1 MRHSFSLLYYY
12 IIIIV
17 VCFALN
23 VFVLSFSEYLLP
35 YKLPCSYLEPTV
47 VVNIVINYY
56 NLSTLRE
63 NILFQ
68 LFLQFHADSWRV
80 M

>member
-47 VVNIVINYY
+47 VVNIVINY
-56 NLSTLRE
+56 
-63 NILFQ
+63 
-68 LFLQFHADSWRV
+68 
-80 M
+80 